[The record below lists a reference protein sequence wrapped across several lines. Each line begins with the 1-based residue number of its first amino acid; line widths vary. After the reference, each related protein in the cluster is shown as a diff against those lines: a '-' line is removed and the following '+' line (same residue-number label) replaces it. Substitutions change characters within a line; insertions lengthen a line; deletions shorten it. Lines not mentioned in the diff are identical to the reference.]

1 MDFTLHCC
9 ISITEEV
16 KINDLQ
22 KSIVTGLL
30 YVHIEFE
37 AIWTFL
43 QGSYLDFEPLGVLC
57 LVTSAR
63 SKGKTPK
70 YIFVERSGVARSE
83 IGSSLLKPLWGFSNS
98 NVKHFITFY
107 IYSPFSFSRKLTHL
121 RQFPRKLPH
130 G

>member
-1 MDFTLHCC
+1 MHCC

-30 YVHIEFE
+30 YVHIDVE
-37 AIWTFL
+37 ASDLDIPA
-43 QGSYLDFEPLGVLC
+43 GSYLDFEPLGVLC

-70 YIFVERSGVARSE
+70 YKYIFVERSGVARSVR
-83 IGSSLLKPLWGFSNS
+83 N
-98 NVKHFITFY
+98 
-107 IYSPFSFSRKLTHL
+107 RKLIA
-121 RQFPRKLPH
+121 
-130 G
+130 

>member
-9 ISITEEV
+9 ISLTDKV

-30 YVHIEFE
+30 YVHIDFE
-37 AIWTFL
+37 VIWTF
-43 QGSYLDFEPLGVLC
+43 SYLDFEPLGVLC

-70 YIFVERSGVARSE
+70 SIFVERSGVARSVR
-83 IGSSLLKPLWGFSNS
+83 N
-98 NVKHFITFY
+98 
-107 IYSPFSFSRKLTHL
+107 RKLIA
-121 RQFPRKLPH
+121 
-130 G
+130 